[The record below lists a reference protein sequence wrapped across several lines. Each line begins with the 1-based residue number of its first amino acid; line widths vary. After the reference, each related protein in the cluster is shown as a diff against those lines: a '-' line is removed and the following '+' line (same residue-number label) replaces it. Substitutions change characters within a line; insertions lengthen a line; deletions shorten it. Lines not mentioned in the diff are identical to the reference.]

1 MRPFNELLR
10 EAKQGNRPA
19 VTVNVINPEDLVN
32 PGARNPISKKGF
44 GSFLDT
50 AADAA
55 KKGYNLYRKGKKL
68 ADFSNPGDKK

>member
-1 MRPFNELLR
+1 MRPFNEILR

-32 PGARNPISKKGF
+32 PGA
-44 GSFLDT
+44 
-50 AADAA
+50 DAA

>member
-1 MRPFNELLR
+1 MRPFNEVLR

-19 VTVNVINPEDLVN
+19 VEVSQIDPEEVVK
-32 PGARNPISKKGF
+32 PG
-44 GSFLDT
+44 
-50 AADAA
+50 ADAA